1 MNRKVKNSTVSL
13 AAEKP
18 SKKDMDKAKLIYK
31 NFEDHCKLEDM
42 NLDWC
47 IEQELLWLNAELVT
61 HKELTPTDQQLEAP
75 AMRKAAGLN
84 AAIEAVSAEQ
94 QRVNA
99 MYALTFCEEQ
109 ALTGPAVTDF
119 ISTLRGTQHGA
130 RVPLQVCATNPLLVC

>member
-1 MNRKVKNSTVSL
+1 MNRKVKNSAVSL

-47 IEQELLWLNAELVT
+47 IEQELLWLNAELVK

-75 AMRKAAGLN
+75 AMRKAAGLLPLN
-84 AAIEAVSAEQ
+84 LSHLGVH
-94 QRVNA
+94 
-99 MYALTFCEEQ
+99 Y
-109 ALTGPAVTDF
+109 TGGGSGSEPEL
-119 ISTLRGTQHGA
+119 LR
-130 RVPLQVCATNPLLVC
+130 PIK

>member
-47 IEQELLWLNAELVT
+47 IEQELLRLNAELAT
-61 HKELTPTDQQLEAP
+61 HKELTPTDHHVC
-75 AMRKAAGLN
+75 R
-84 AAIEAVSAEQ
+84 
-94 QRVNA
+94 
-99 MYALTFCEEQ
+99 
-109 ALTGPAVTDF
+109 TD
-119 ISTLRGTQHGA
+119 
-130 RVPLQVCATNPLLVC
+130 